1 MPARKPQ
8 ALSSRHSTKAEISA
22 RTESE
27 SAFTP
32 RTELALKPPPALT
45 AHKRGQ
51 KTWQRLIKLYEQTE
65 GTIATAFDEDLL
77 IQYCLLDEE
86 CYTLETI
93 RDATFDEYID
103 LKKQIKKK
111 PKADEMKEHFA
122 LLEQK
127 NALLARYQG
136 LDARLDGKRKH
147 LHALQQS
154 LYLTPRSRAGVE
166 PKRKDEKPDD
176 PLKEFD

>member
-8 ALSSRHSTKAEISA
+8 SLSNRHSTKAEIA
-22 RTESE
+22 ERTESE
-27 SAFTP
+27 AAFTP
-32 RTELALKPPPALT
+32 RTELGLKPPPALT
-45 AHKRGQ
+45 AHKRAQ
-51 KTWQRLIKLYEQTE
+51 RTWMRLIKLYEE
-65 GTIATAFDEDLL
+65 VDGTIATAFDEDLL

-86 CYTLETI
+86 CDDIAKLRAAVLT
-93 RDATFDEYID
+93 EYND

-111 PKADEMKEHFA
+111 PRAEEMKEHLA
-122 LLEQK
+122 MLEQK

-147 LHALQQS
+147 LHTLQMS

-166 PKRKDEKPDD
+166 PKRKEGAPTD

>member
-8 ALSSRHSTKAEISA
+8 SLSNRHSTKAEISA

-32 RTELALKPPPALT
+32 RTELALKPPAALSG
-45 AHKRGQ
+45 HKHAAR
-51 KTWQRLIKLYEQTE
+51 TWMRLIKLYEQVD
-65 GTIATAFDEDLL
+65 GTIATAFDEDVL

-86 CYTLETI
+86 CLDIAALRAAVFEEYT
-93 RDATFDEYID
+93 D

-111 PKADEMKEHFA
+111 PRAEEIKEHLA
-122 LLEQK
+122 LLDQR

-147 LHALQQS
+147 LLSLQMS

-176 PLKEFD
+176 PLKEFE